1 MAQDGAAP
9 AADALVIFDF
19 DYSLVE
25 VDSSVHIG
33 RALHAEAVDQLGAKY
48 RAGDVTWPQ
57 LMDEFLVQL
66 AVERP
71 LVSSEG
77 LRDAAAHVPVD
88 SCMLDAVRLAVDEF
102 GATCKIV
109 SDATVFYIQ
118 SFLDHHALTSN
129 VNEVVANP
137 THFEDG
143 GKTLRVRPFHG
154 PHLAPHGCPNC
165 PVHLCKGS
173 VDGKPFEL
181 LEALNANPSN
191 IQAQI
196 QEWTTGE
203 DIYKH
208 FQRFFLQEY
217 PEHRAT
223 VIETQPLSVP
233 KSIPRASNGVLVVF
247 DYDESLVNEDSDS
260 LVFRVLHPELLATI
274 ADRHAQNPVWP
285 QVFDDMLQVLAE
297 EKPEVSIDLIR
308 ETVAQIPIQPR
319 MLDAVRLV
327 VERYGAEVKIISDS
341 NSVYIQSML
350 ERQGLM
356 QHVSEVFTNPAE
368 YEESVD
374 GHSRLRIRPYHAE
387 HLERLGCAWCPVN
400 MCKGSVID
408 AIRSAQPY
416 ARVLYV
422 GDGVGD
428 FCPATRLTKYDADDV
443 VFARSA
449 VAGGKPYG
457 LQTRIDANP
466 GSVDASVVPWSTGF
480 DIYRHFVRVFQPK
493 PSIPRAIP
501 RVSGGVLVI
510 FDYDWSL
517 INENSDTF
525 VFQVLHPELLLTLRD
540 RCAKQP
546 SWTKVMDDMLQVL
559 AEEKPEISAHL
570 IRETVAQ
577 VPIQPR
583 MLDAVRLA
591 VEQYSA
597 DVKIVSDANQV
608 YIGSMLKHHGLT
620 KYVSEVITNP
630 AEFELLANGSSRLH
644 VRPYHAES
652 GDPHRCEWCPTN
664 MCKGRIVEA
673 IRSTQSY
680 SRVLYVGDGSG
691 DFCAATRL
699 SNTNTRDCRDDVV
712 FARAD
717 EATGKTY
724 GLQKRISANPGKVC
738 ASIVPWSTGDD
749 IYRHFAHFFHSLE

>member
-9 AADALVIFDF
+9 AADVLMIFDF

-25 VDSSVHIG
+25 VDSSIHIG
-33 RALHAEAVDQLGAKY
+33 RTLHAEAVDQLSAKY

-71 LVSSEG
+71 LVSSEDI
-77 LRDAAAHVPVD
+77 RDAAAHVPVHPR
-88 SCMLDAVRLAVDEF
+88 MLDAVRLAVDEF

-143 GKTLRVRPFHG
+143 GKTLRVRPNDVVF
-154 PHLAPHGCPNC
+154 ARA
-165 PVHLCKGS
+165 GS

-181 LEALNANPSN
+181 LEALNVNPSK

-203 DIYKH
+203 DVYKH

-217 PEHRAT
+217 PKHRAT
-223 VIETQPLSVP
+223 VTKTQTVSVP
-233 KSIPRASNGVLVVF
+233 KPMPRTPDGVLVVF

-285 QVFDDMLQVLAE
+285 RVFDDMLQVLAE
-297 EKPEVSIDLIR
+297 EKPEVSLDLIR

-327 VERYGAEVKIISDS
+327 VERYGADVKIISDS

-350 ERQGLM
+350 ERQGLV

-387 HLERLGCAWCPVN
+387 HLEPLGCAWCPAN
-400 MCKGSVID
+400 MCKGSVVD

-428 FCPATRLTKYDADDV
+428 FCPATRLTKDDV

-466 GSVDASVVPWSTGF
+466 GCVGASVVPWSTGF
-480 DIYRHFVRVFQPK
+480 DIYRHFVRAFQPK

-501 RVSGGVLVI
+501 RVSGGVLVV

-525 VFQVLHPELLLTLRD
+525 IFHVLHPELLLTLRD

-559 AEEKPEISAHL
+559 AEKPEVSADL

-608 YIGSMLKHHGLT
+608 YIESMLEHHGLT

-630 AEFELLANGSSRLH
+630 AEFELVADGRSRLH

-652 GDPHRCEWCPTN
+652 IEPHGCEWCPTN

-691 DFCAATRL
+691 DFWKA
-699 SNTNTRDCRDDVV
+699 
-712 FARAD
+712 
-717 EATGKTY
+717 Y
-724 GLQKRISANPGKVC
+724 GLQKRINANPDKVR

-749 IYRHFAHFFHSLE
+749 IYRHFAHFFHSLEHSQPE